1 MEENIFNPDEKT
13 EEKSFAELLG
23 ESQFERKSFKPG
35 EKIDAVIVNISPEW
49 IFIDLGGKTEGYL
62 DRQELMDRDG
72 NLTVKE
78 GDTLSAYFLSSERS
92 EKLFTTK
99 VGGESA
105 RTYLEEAW
113 ANGIPLEGIVDKET
127 KGGFEVKIA
136 GSLRGFCPY
145 SQMSLKKIHQASDYV
160 GKSFLFTI
168 SEYGENGRNLILS
181 RRSILEEEQKKRR
194 EELKGILREGMLT
207 NGTVTSI
214 QKFGAFVDI
223 GGIQGLLPIS
233 EIGWDRTEDIEKRF
247 TVGQEV
253 QAIIIKLD
261 WAKDRITLSLKETL
275 PDPWENIEEKFPG
288 GSYRTG
294 TVSRLTDFGAFVTLE
309 PGVDGLIHIS
319 KLNAGKQKKH
329 ARQILSKDQ
338 SVEVKIESVDPGKRR
353 ISLALADAGEK
364 EEEKTQQKDDYRKYT
379 GKDSRSFG
387 SLGDLLKQKAKKK

>member
-1 MEENIFNPDEKT
+1 MEENKYTFDEKT

-23 ESQFERKSFKPG
+23 ESRFEKKSFTPG

-62 DRQELMDRDG
+62 DRQELLDGNG

-78 GDTLSAYFLSSERS
+78 GDTLSAYFLSSERN

-99 VGGESA
+99 VSGNSA
-105 RTYLEEAW
+105 RTYLEEART
-113 ANGIPLEGIVDKET
+113 NGIPIEGVVDKEI

-136 GSLRGFCPY
+136 GNLRGFCPY
-145 SQMSLKKIHQASDYV
+145 SQMSLKKVDQASDFV

-168 SEYGENGRNLILS
+168 HEYGENGRNLVLS
-181 RRSILEEEQKKRR
+181 RRSILEEEQKKKR
-194 EELKGILREGMLT
+194 EELSESLQEGMII

-223 GGIQGLLPIS
+223 GGVQGLLPLS
-233 EIGWDRTEDIEKRF
+233 ELGWDRTEDIDKLL
-247 TVGQEV
+247 TVGQEI
-253 QAIIIKLD
+253 QASIIKLD
-261 WAKDRITLSLKETL
+261 WAKNRITLSLKETL
-275 PDPWENIEEKFPG
+275 PDPWQNIEEKFPS

-319 KLNAGKQKKH
+319 KLSPGKQKKH

-338 SVEVKIESVDPGKRR
+338 AVEVKIESVDPVKRR

-364 EEEKTQQKDDYRKYT
+364 EEEKTSQKDNYRKYL

-387 SLGDLLKQKAKKK
+387 SLGDLLKQKTTKK